1 MNTGDMAEPG
11 KIAEISERLRTGVR
25 LSFDDGLNLYRHA
38 ETAELGKMA
47 DWVRWRKHPKPIV
60 TYIVGRNIN
69 YTNVCWVRCAFC
81 AFYRP
86 PGAEEGYVLPQDV
99 ILAKI
104 REMVEAGGIEILI
117 QGGLNPK
124 LKIEYFEDLFRSI
137 KQNFKVHIHG
147 LSTMEIL
154 YIAHTSRLTVSETLA
169 RLRTA
174 GLDTIPGAGGE
185 ILVDEVRQQIAP
197 LKESADEWL
206 SVMRTAHSLGMK
218 TTATMMFGSVERI
231 EHRIEHLMRVRALQD
246 ETGGFSAFI
255 PWNYQ
260 PGGTKL
266 GGIKAEGDE
275 YLRMVA
281 LCRII
286 LDNIDNIQASWVT
299 QGAQTARLSL
309 HNGVNDFGSTM
320 FEENVVKAAGTAFC
334 MDEAEVMRQ
343 IREAGFEPRRRNT
356 YYEFVD

>member
-1 MNTGDMAEPG
+1 
-11 KIAEISERLRTGVR
+11 
-25 LSFDDGLNLYRHA
+25 
-38 ETAELGKMA
+38 
-47 DWVRWRKHPKPIV
+47 
-60 TYIVGRNIN
+60 
-69 YTNVCWVRCAFC
+69 
-81 AFYRP
+81 
-86 PGAEEGYVLPQDV
+86 
-99 ILAKI
+99 
-104 REMVEAGGIEILI
+104 
-117 QGGLNPK
+117 
-124 LKIEYFEDLFRSI
+124 
-137 KQNFKVHIHG
+137 
-147 LSTMEIL
+147 
-154 YIAHTSRLTVSETLA
+154 
-169 RLRTA
+169 
-174 GLDTIPGAGGE
+174 
-185 ILVDEVRQQIAP
+185 
-197 LKESADEWL
+197 
-206 SVMRTAHSLGMK
+206 
-218 TTATMMFGSVERI
+218 
-231 EHRIEHLMRVRALQD
+231 MRVRALQD